1 MSAKNV
7 SIYSFLETNLIGRKK
22 MQIKKATDV
31 AFKEYGRV
39 VTGKFDL
46 EDLTR
51 IMNLTEAPTDAV
63 IYYPSIKELEELPVA
78 EEIRKSFFGEL
89 PMQIGYCNGTN
100 TKLNALE
107 YHRNSEF
114 GIAISDMIILVGKQQ
129 DIQDDFTYETS
140 KVEAFYVNAGEMIEM
155 YATTLHY
162 APCSVDGKPFRNVV
176 ILPKGT
182 NTDLETQFSNM
193 GEDALMTA
201 KNKWLIAHEDA
212 KIEGAVN
219 GLKGINIEVK

>member
-1 MSAKNV
+1 
-7 SIYSFLETNLIGRKK
+7 
-22 MQIKKATDV
+22 MQIKNAADV

-46 EDLTR
+46 EKLIE
-51 IMNLTEAPTDAV
+51 IMNTTEAPADSV
-63 IYYPSIKELEELPVA
+63 IYYPSIEELEALPVA
-78 EEIRKSFFGEL
+78 EEFRKSFFGEL

-114 GIAISDMIILVGKQQ
+114 GIAITDMIILVGKQQ
-129 DIQDDFTYETS
+129 DIQEDFTYDTS
-140 KVEAFYVNAGEMIEM
+140 KVEAFFVKAGEIVEM

-176 ILPKGT
+176 MLPKGT
-182 NTDLETQFSNM
+182 KTEIDTVFSNM
-193 GEDALMTA
+193 GEDPLMTA